1 MTPEELNALL
11 KRDGFFERFPQI
23 GSDDFIGLTD
33 EQKKQWRLTI
43 QALKMLDSREYS
55 KGMGDAAK
63 WTDDLGQASLPGQKL
78 ADGEAIREKT
88 RRFNYAG
95 QVSEEDV
102 STYFQQSVYRIID
115 AIPHDELE
123 LHLSSRNR
131 DGFFDFAASVATF
144 VADNMFTGYE
154 VDNLGFKG
162 DDPDA
167 EIFIIT
173 DKHGVTIE
181 TEELTEI
188 GSNPTIWWHKYG
200 AREINRERKILDRDP
215 SLYLNEDY
223 MREGLLEAAESAL
236 FGENTEQIVDLLLLS
251 PSDVFKMDDVAR
263 QRWNEAFVIYGS
275 QLPFLI
281 DTFNTGAVDIRNAFS
296 DGTGR
301 GNIGAVIANEV
312 NSDPVKFFD
321 FVAREEISSD
331 IDTYRFR
338 TDADYRKTAID
349 DIIDKN
355 GGVTK
360 PSDDPVISQTDDLSN
375 SYGAINRDIHKRAT
389 AEIDRWIDEDGNI
402 KQDAI
407 VAAGTQGLDPD
418 EFIWHRVDSVVRYE
432 FNEIPGLRTGLNA
445 EGGEAPGEPETL
457 YSRAVDNHFKT
468 KRMEK
473 YKNDPT
479 ALNNEIKA
487 ALFNDPDLWRD
498 VDNDGYKRALVQKD
512 FRTGIWDDMRRM
524 AIEFG
529 VDSLVSMLDEYVDE
543 AMKVWS
549 RDDAKK
555 NAEEFVERHNTK
567 WTDLSLEIQ
576 NALTDKF
583 LAHGRF
589 DVDQYW
595 YESIFSTEDEDITE
609 LYPEFA
615 DQDLAERDEALKA
628 TFGIGMDPAQIGF
641 GDDIL
646 DFVNTGMGR
655 DTFQNTRA
663 KPQQAI
669 LNYASEQGMLH
680 EDMSMDYYTHFV
692 NEVLP
697 LLKMRAE
704 NSDAENIEEFNED
717 LEKFFADLGPVDT
730 DSTFYDRQMDSSQ
743 VPMPTEE
750 EIAAE
755 PDLAMFGGIYG
766 PGARPTERPKPAEP
780 VDMTAMNEAIR
791 AVGEGRPEFSQ
802 FLQQQ
807 ASSDEFK
814 KAWSEATAPIFDTE
828 AYEEATSFDAS
839 DRELG
844 RVPIGEAATEA
855 QRIGQEAYEPSIRAR
870 TEATAARKALEG
882 ITDTSERVRQEF
894 QVKERETIAGKLE
907 GLVKE
912 GFIEGEHRRGIKADL
927 RDRFTTQTD
936 ITPEDFLRTR
946 LPGFEESYRESP
958 EAAAFRKTEETRMR
972 SRLRVGR
979 GGRGRALSVFQRG
992 RR

>member
-1 MTPEELNALL
+1 MDNNSFEE
-11 KRDGFFERFPQI
+11 
-23 GSDDFIGLTD
+23 
-33 EQKKQWRLTI
+33 
-43 QALKMLDSREYS
+43 
-55 KGMGDAAK
+55 
-63 WTDDLGQASLPGQKL
+63 
-78 ADGEAIREKT
+78 
-88 RRFNYAG
+88 
-95 QVSEEDV
+95 
-102 STYFQQSVYRIID
+102 
-115 AIPHDELE
+115 
-123 LHLSSRNR
+123 
-131 DGFFDFAASVATF
+131 FATEVKTF
-144 VADNMFTGYE
+144 VAENMFAGYE
-154 VDNLGFKG
+154 VDNLSIKNKEWT
-162 DDPDA
+162 DA
-167 EIFIIT
+167 DGNKRT
-173 DKHGVTIE
+173 DKITLDTQKYGVTIE

-200 AREINRERKILDRDP
+200 AREINKERKILDRDP

-251 PSDVFKMDDVAR
+251 PNDVAKLDDVAR
-263 QRWNEAFVIYGS
+263 ERYDAALEIYGS
-275 QLPFLI
+275 QLTFLVE
-281 DTFNTGAVDIRNAFS
+281 TFNTGAVDIRNEFS

-301 GNIGAVIANEV
+301 GNLGAVIANEV

-338 TDADYRKTAID
+338 TDADYRKTAIN
-349 DIIDKN
+349 DIIDNN

-375 SYGAINRDIHKRAT
+375 SYGAVNREIHTIAT
-389 AEIDRWIDEDGNI
+389 KEIDKWIDEDGNV

-418 EFIWHRVDSVVRYE
+418 EFIWHQVDSVVRYE
-432 FNEIPGLRTGLNA
+432 FTEISGLRAALNA
-445 EGGEAPGEPETL
+445 EFGEAPGDPETL

-487 ALFNDPDLWRD
+487 ALFNEPDLWRD

-512 FRTGIWDDMRRM
+512 FRTGIWDDMRRR
-524 AIEFG
+524 AIEYG

-567 WTDLSLEIQ
+567 WTDLPLEIQ

-697 LLKMRAE
+697 VLKMRAE

-750 EIAAE
+750 EMEDI
-755 PDLAMFGGIYG
+755 PGLAMFGGIYG

-844 RVPIGEAATEA
+844 RVPIGEAAAEA
-855 QRIGQEAYEPSIRAR
+855 ERIGQEAYEPSIRAR

-882 ITDTSERVRQEF
+882 ITDSAERARQEF
-894 QVKERETIAGKLE
+894 QVKQREDVAGKLE

-912 GFIEGEHRRGIKADL
+912 GFIEGEQRRGIKAGL
-927 RDRFTTQTD
+927 REQFTTRPD

-958 EAAAFRKTEETRMR
+958 EAAAFRKAEETRMR